1 MNWLQSAVRFASC
14 VCIGFLFSAYQAD
27 AQPTKPPQP
36 PARFLIPAH
45 FSDDLTESPLAAQSD
60 IDEFNNIRDNQYG
73 VGVLGGESTK
83 PFYYH
88 NNKPNEIV
96 YKYKKIVDTKYFSGY
111 ALDAIA
117 HKLGPL
123 GGVIFPLEAVDDLVR
138 LVTGVAKDIFNY
150 FSPSDIS
157 TLRAVDS
164 WYPDSDTKT
173 TVCGTMERDGHY
185 CGQDYMH
192 TKVIVD
198 KDVCLELVPNE
209 KFKPMLKNRWAGDP
223 FTAIEGE
230 VKATNL
236 QNYDTRTKKATET
249 ITPKNPFLK
258 EGAIKQYD
266 RVGLFG
272 PWMADILDINAKVG
286 VPFTNDKFDVANI
299 DIRDNNEIHP
309 INQMWVVRGEEIQL
323 TSVVD
328 KTGFFNKHNNAE
340 VEASGFNQR
349 MRFYLTFEV
358 PSNLTSA
365 NYPEYHVNGMGYD
378 FNPNPSLDV
387 KTNVITFK
395 YKGQVCLK
403 INDNSFLK
411 LHKTHTVS
419 LEKTRIR
426 PDGSLQGYIV
436 VETEPIIMH
445 GGSINVFVKKVQ

>member
-1 MNWLQSAVRFASC
+1 M
-14 VCIGFLFSAYQAD
+14 
-27 AQPTKPPQP
+27 
-36 PARFLIPAH
+36 
-45 FSDDLTESPLAAQSD
+45 
-60 IDEFNNIRDNQYG
+60 
-73 VGVLGGESTK
+73 
-83 PFYYH
+83 
-88 NNKPNEIV
+88 V

-117 HKLGPL
+117 QKLGPF
-123 GGVIFPLEAVDDLVR
+123 GGAILALEVVDDLVR

-150 FSPSDIS
+150 FSPANIS
-157 TLRAVDS
+157 TLKAVDS

-173 TVCGTMERDGHY
+173 TVCGIMEADGHY

-209 KFKPMLKNRWAGDP
+209 KFKPMLRNRWAGDA

-236 QNYDTRTKKATET
+236 QNYNNHTKKTTET

-258 EGAIKQYD
+258 EHAIKKGD

-286 VPFTNDKFDVANI
+286 VPFTNNKFELANI
-299 DIRDNNEIHP
+299 DIRNNNEIHP
-309 INQMWVVRGEEIQL
+309 INQMWVIRGEEIQL

-328 KTGFFNKHNNAE
+328 KTGYFNKHNDAE

-349 MRFYLTFEV
+349 MRYYLAFEI
-358 PSNLTSA
+358 PSNLTST
-365 NYPEYHVNGMGYD
+365 NYLEYHVNGMGYD
-378 FNPNPSLDV
+378 FTPNLISNV
-387 KTNVITFK
+387 KANVITFK

-403 INDNSFLK
+403 INDNSFLR
-411 LHKTHTVS
+411 LHKTHTVF
-419 LEKTRIR
+419 LEKTRKR
-426 PDGSLQGYIV
+426 SDGSLQGYIV

-445 GGSINVFVKKVQ
+445 GGSINVFVKKVR